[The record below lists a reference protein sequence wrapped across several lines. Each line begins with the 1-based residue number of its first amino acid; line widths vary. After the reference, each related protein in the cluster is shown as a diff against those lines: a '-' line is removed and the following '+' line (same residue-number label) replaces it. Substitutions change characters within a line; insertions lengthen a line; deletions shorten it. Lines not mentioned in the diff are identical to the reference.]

1 MIIFRLSSDI
11 NKWMAI
17 KKIDLEDEG
26 KANDATKLFVAELKQ
41 QAAANFQL
49 YSNANLESYRDYLN
63 KKNSV
68 NDLRSSRLSNT
79 NVLTTNLDALITDT
93 TVVPNIVQV
102 MDPTTR
108 KELMLNTININ
119 LRNFLYL

>member
-1 MIIFRLSSDI
+1 
-11 NKWMAI
+11 MAI

-41 QAAANFQL
+41 QGAANFQL

-68 NDLRSSRLSNT
+68 NDIRSSRLSNT
-79 NVLTTNLDALITDT
+79 NVLTTNLDAPITDT

>member
-1 MIIFRLSSDI
+1 
-11 NKWMAI
+11 MAI

>member
-1 MIIFRLSSDI
+1 
-11 NKWMAI
+11 MAI

-41 QAAANFQL
+41 QPAANFQL

-79 NVLTTNLDALITDT
+79 NVLTTNLDAPITDT

>member
-1 MIIFRLSSDI
+1 
-11 NKWMAI
+11 MAI

-49 YSNANLESYRDYLN
+49 YSSANLESYRDYLN

-79 NVLTTNLDALITDT
+79 NVLTTNLDAPITDT